1 MGNNIVT
8 AIANGSAPYLANEVK
23 NQIQGNSV
31 ESDIQRTIAHG
42 LLNAGLALAKGEN
55 AVVQASGAMTGE
67 TVGILSH
74 SLYGKTPEEL
84 TETEKQNISA
94 WATLTSGIVGGL
106 ISDNSTGVA
115 NAAQAGKVVVE
126 NNWLSTNQ
134 LENFAHKAR
143 TCVGEECQQ
152 VIRDMVDANIRQQEE
167 IKQICSTSPEQCKQQ
182 YGYLVEQWNAFDT
195 AIKHLAADKSLPDDF
210 RDYLP
215 AVYMLSMD
223 ATGLTVEHQW
233 AKRFEAMGLEPETA
247 GLIAMALPGMIN
259 GGSGKGNRGT
269 TDKRINNSKL
279 ESEKNALNRIGENSN
294 NTKNFG
300 QKEANSVYNKQLI
313 INAEKISTAKPGQQ
327 TAVPRDL
334 NEQTFWKEV
343 QANPILGSK
352 LLNMNKDPRFPTSAG
367 FQKMEAKHKL
377 PDGQTITIHY
387 QFNSTTGKAYD
398 MKITSPQ
405 RMQQDP
411 KQVVDTIKDNVK

>member
-1 MGNNIVT
+1 MTLLSFSFLPIIVSWEWT
-8 AIANGSAPYLANEVK
+8 
-23 NQIQGNSV
+23 V
-31 ESDIQRTIAHG
+31 ESDIQRTA

-74 SLYGKTPEEL
+74 SVYGKTPEEL

-106 ISDNSTGVA
+106 ISDNSAGVA

-223 ATGLTVEHQW
+223 AIGITVEHQW
-233 AKRFEAMGLEPETA
+233 AKRFEAIGLEPETA

-259 GGSGKGNRGT
+259 GGSGKGNNKVG
-269 TDKRINNSKL
+269 NSK
-279 ESEKNALNRIGENSN
+279 
-294 NTKNFG
+294 
-300 QKEANSVYNKQLI
+300 
-313 INAEKISTAKPGQQ
+313 
-327 TAVPRDL
+327 
-334 NEQTFWKEV
+334 
-343 QANPILGSK
+343 
-352 LLNMNKDPRFPTSAG
+352 
-367 FQKMEAKHKL
+367 
-377 PDGQTITIHY
+377 
-387 QFNSTTGKAYD
+387 
-398 MKITSPQ
+398 
-405 RMQQDP
+405 
-411 KQVVDTIKDNVK
+411 QVIKDNVTIIQKGNQSSNFKDHVFKENELVDKWNNTNQAHNSANYPKLKDGLDSQNLNYIAKQDPRLATVINGDNGKVNYGIGTGTRADSDKLGQIWVGDGAKSINGGTGLMSADGTRIYRYPAEKKKSTYASTGIQANFEMFKINPTTGDRVRVGNGHLDIIQ